1 MRLRLPLPQGFR
13 PKALAS
19 TTAPSRSE
27 RPPRAHIW
35 GAHSRVGRRR
45 RRCRRARI
53 RTRPARH
60 AGIGA
65 ETRLNPR
72 FRRAGHASG
81 SAPAA
86 RLTPSFRTGRACRP
100 CRATAPTTQCN
111 SWRRAAHRALG
122 GAPPASASIRPCARG
137 FRTEPGSVRAPAS
150 ILSGTDFHIEPHAE
164 FRAGFRPNPARALAP
179 NLTRIHVA
187 VPSIFWQH
195 LCETYYK
202 LPYPLSNLFHGQ
214 A

>member
-13 PKALAS
+13 LKALAS

-35 GAHSRVGRRR
+35 GA
-45 RRCRRARI
+45 I
-53 RTRPARH
+53 P
-60 AGIGA
+60 
-65 ETRLNPR
+65 E
-72 FRRAGHASG
+72 SG
-81 SAPAA
+81 
-86 RLTPSFRTGRACRP
+86 GV
-100 CRATAPTTQCN
+100 
-111 SWRRAAHRALG
+111 AAHRALG

-164 FRAGFRPNPARALAP
+164 FRAGFRPNPARTLAP

-187 VPSIFWQH
+187 VSSIFWQH